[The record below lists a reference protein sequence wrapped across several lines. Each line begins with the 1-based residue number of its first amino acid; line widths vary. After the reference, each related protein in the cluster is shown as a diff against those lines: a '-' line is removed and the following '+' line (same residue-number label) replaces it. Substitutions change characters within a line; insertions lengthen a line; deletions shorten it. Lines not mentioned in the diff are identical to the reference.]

1 MPHSG
6 KVVAPFGSARFSHL
20 RKMAWADMKRPALRN
35 ERAVLKAQ
43 DIAPNMPGH
52 NLAFMAIA
60 RTRWMQQFAQ

>member
-35 ERAVLKAQ
+35 ERAVLTAQ
-43 DIAPNMPGH
+43 DIAPDSAVRPVK
-52 NLAFMAIA
+52 
-60 RTRWMQQFAQ
+60 